1 MSMPPLA
8 LRFCHSDGP
17 ADEFR
22 FILNGLRNA
31 NKVLGEPAFVENDW
45 KVIGEYVYDAEGGR
59 HQAFY
64 APKRDTIVMG
74 QRIRSHE
81 RMHVEQSLKYSK
93 AEAEELWKRAGME
106 EISQWRHREEYG
118 MWLYIPFRPRTQDIL
133 PFHDHN
139 PHFPAPHALCNVG
152 PVRRQPRVSEH
163 IGVSSLAS
171 GFVGLRGWHPCP
183 SRVLSCHYLDFAEAS
198 TL

>member
-1 MSMPPLA
+1 MLTITHLSDKEGLTHEYATPA
-8 LRFCHSDGP
+8 LRFCRSDGP

-81 RMHVEQSLKYSK
+81 RIHVEQSLKYSK
-93 AEAEELWKRAGME
+93 AEAGELWKRAGMD
-106 EISQWRHREEYG
+106 EIRQWRHREEYG
-118 MWLYIPFRPRTQDIL
+118 MWLYIPFCPRDPGYSPISRPQH
-133 PFHDHN
+133 PFSN
-139 PHFPAPHALCNVG
+139 TPRFVQRGASQTAAPCK
-152 PVRRQPRVSEH
+152 
-163 IGVSSLAS
+163 
-171 GFVGLRGWHPCP
+171 
-183 SRVLSCHYLDFAEAS
+183 
-198 TL
+198 